1 MTSGILINSS
11 IIAEMFLAANGYI
24 ENVKRNNTGSLLI
37 MKISA
42 ILKGSV
48 CVLGLVGVGNF
59 FAAPANA
66 GDAAARG
73 AVTIVRPSG
82 ASVSVSAELT
92 APTSAYFTGP
102 ALLVT
107 PLYNGTIGANDESVV
122 SLQIDPGAVVN
133 LVSPPSSTIEAAIA
147 AKIDAGIATS
157 VEDLAALIR
166 AASVNGGLE

>member
-1 MTSGILINSS
+1 LIKFSVITEN
-11 IIAEMFLAANGYI
+11 FLGSNGYI
-24 ENVKRNNTGSLLI
+24 ENAKINNTRSLLI

-82 ASVSVSAELT
+82 SSISISAELT

-102 ALLVT
+102 ALVVT
-107 PLYNGTIGANDESVV
+107 PAYSGTAGGNDELVD
-122 SLQIDPGAVVN
+122 SLEIDPGAVVN

-147 AKIDAGIATS
+147 AQIDAQAFAD
-157 VEDLAALIR
+157 VQDLAALVR

>member
-1 MTSGILINSS
+1 
-11 IIAEMFLAANGYI
+11 
-24 ENVKRNNTGSLLI
+24 
-37 MKISA
+37 MKVSA

-48 CVLGLVGVGNF
+48 CVLGLVGVGNL

-82 ASVSVSAELT
+82 SSVSVSAELT

-102 ALLVT
+102 MLLVT
-107 PLYNGTIGANDESVV
+107 PAYSGTAGGNDELVT
-122 SLQIDPGAVVN
+122 SLTIDPGAVVN

-147 AKIDAGIATS
+147 TKIDASTVTA
-157 VEDLAALIR
+157 VEDLAALVR